1 MPWISRDGVDGL
13 LTLEDLQ
20 KKLAAMD
27 GRGYKSYAAVEGIYR
42 ARRFVLYIDHVQA
55 DPFAPPTRCRVRVA
69 QKEAGFAPDLYADA
83 PRRTALE
90 DFLNRRFLQRLRS
103 PLAMQRPGQEI
114 LERTAVLVTPDFV
127 EARFTVSLPAR
138 GRTVQGREAAALL
151 GRVLVEV
158 VEGSLFEASVDR
170 DALRTWVE
178 TAQDQAVLRERLAGL
193 GLVAFVGD
201 GSVLPR
207 ESGVS
212 DRPAKGAVVPF
223 TAPPELAVEIKVPNR
238 GVVRGM
244 GIPRGV
250 TLIVGGGYHGKSTLL
265 KALERGVYNH
275 IPGDGREIVVTVPG
289 AVKIRAEDGRNVTRV
304 NISSFIGDLPGGVNT
319 AAFSTP
325 AASGSTSQA
334 ANIAEALEM
343 GADVLLMDEDTC
355 ATNFMIRDHNMRRL
369 VPDAAEP
376 ITPFIDRVRDLWTQ
390 AGVSTVLV
398 TGGAGEYF
406 GAADRVIM
414 MHNYVPADVTARARD
429 IAEPVPASGRPVKIT
444 ARSPLPRAF
453 VLDEEDKVRARG
465 TDIRY
470 GRTGIELGAVEQL
483 VDPCQTAAVAEIMR
497 YAGRKYVDGNRTL
510 KEVIGAV
517 IDDLD
522 RYGLDVVSRFR
533 GRHPGELARPRPF
546 EIAAA
551 INRWPGLLVR

>member
-1 MPWISRDGVDGL
+1 MLP
-13 LTLEDLQ
+13 LEDLQ
-20 KKLAAMD
+20 KKLATID
-27 GRGYKSYAAVEGIYR
+27 GRGYKSYAAIEGIYR
-42 ARRFVLYIDHVQA
+42 ARRFLLYIDHVQA

-69 QKEAGFAPDLYADA
+69 QKEAGFAPDLYANA
-83 PRRTALE
+83 ARRLALE
-90 DFLNRRFLQRLRS
+90 DFLTRRFFHRLPS

-114 LERTAVLVTPDFV
+114 LERTAMVVTPDFV
-127 EARFTVSLPAR
+127 EARFTINLPAR

-151 GRVLVEV
+151 CRFLGEV
-158 VEGSLFEASVDR
+158 VEGSLFWAPLDQG
-170 DALRTWVE
+170 ALRTWVE
-178 TAQDQAVLRERLAGL
+178 TAEDQAALRDRLPGL
-193 GLVAFVGD
+193 GLVAFVAD

-223 TAPPELAVEIKVPNR
+223 AAPSELAVEVKVPNR
-238 GVVRGM
+238 GTVRGM

-265 KALERGVYNH
+265 RALERGVYNH
-275 IPGDGREIVVTVPG
+275 IPGDGREMVVTVPG
-289 AVKIRAEDGRNVTRV
+289 AQKIRAEDGRAVTRV
-304 NISSFIGDLPGGVNT
+304 DISSFIGDLPGGAHT
-319 AAFSTP
+319 AAFSTS

-343 GADVLLMDEDTC
+343 GADLLLLDEDTC
-355 ATNFMIRDHNMRRL
+355 ATNFMIRDQAMRRL

-376 ITPFIDRVRDLWTQ
+376 IIPFIDRVRDLYAQ

-414 MHNYVPADVTARARD
+414 MHNYLPADATARVRE
-429 IAEPVPASGRPVKIT
+429 IAQPVPATGRPVKVT
-444 ARSPLPRAF
+444 ARVPLPRAF
-453 VLDEEDKVRARG
+453 LLGEEDRVRARG
-465 TDIRY
+465 MDIRY
-470 GRTGIELGAVEQL
+470 GRTDIGLSAVEQL

-497 YAGRKYVDGNRTL
+497 YAGQKYVDGNRTL
-510 KEVIGAV
+510 KEVVDAV
-517 IDDLD
+517 GNDLE

-533 GRHPGELARPRPF
+533 GRHPGELARPRPL

-551 INRWPGLLVR
+551 VNRWPGLLVR